1 MYKRQVREGLTAVVS
16 VKLGEPQF
24 EGQTKTKLGN
34 SEVKGFVQGAMTSEF
49 GDWLERHPGEGRE
62 IVRKAVQ
69 AAAARVAA
77 VSYTHLDVYKR
88 QLVAHDQI
96 LPLETTS

>member
-1 MYKRQVREGLTAVVS
+1 MIS

-49 GDWLERHPGEGRE
+49 GDWLERHPAEGRE

-69 AAAARVAA
+69 AAACLL
-77 VSYTHLDVYKR
+77 YTSRCV
-88 QLVAHDQI
+88 
-96 LPLETTS
+96 